1 MVTSPLVFGGVT
13 FFAFIHTTPIVGEGK
28 NPAPSA
34 KERGFFYNPRSTAV
48 GDTQVT
54 NGNTA

>member
-28 NPAPSA
+28 TRPSGNG
-34 KERGFFYNPRSTAV
+34 GFLFF
-48 GDTQVT
+48 
-54 NGNTA
+54 